1 MNVFGDLTGSYVLL
15 EAMRWPRRELNL
27 VRLAQRKDRVLG
39 ESGDGPCTCNECTLS
54 IQSWPMLRQMDGILW
69 KAQDATVEVLILPT
83 FVSGYSRLGL
93 TVNISSSLI
102 CSCQLDQKG
111 FMEEPHANN

>member
-1 MNVFGDLTGSYVLL
+1 MFGDLTGSYVLL

-111 FMEEPHANN
+111 FMGEPHANN